1 MAHWLVKSEPS
12 VWSWDQMVKAK
23 RTHWDGVRNAQAAA
37 SLRAMKRGD
46 LAFFYHSNEGKEI
59 VGIVEIV
66 KEFYPDP
73 ADESGRFGMVDVKAA
88 EPLAT
93 PVTLA
98 TIKADPE
105 LKELALVRQ
114 SRLSVMPIDEKSWKR
129 IRRLGGL
136 K

>member
-23 RTHWDGVRNAQAAA
+23 TTHWDGVRNAQAAA

-46 LAFFYHSNEGKEI
+46 LAFFYHSNEGKEV
-59 VGIVEIV
+59 VGIVEVV

-73 ADESGRFGMVDVKAA
+73 ADETGRFGMVDVKAV

-93 PVTLA
+93 PVSLA

-105 LKELALVRQ
+105 LKNLALVRQ
-114 SRLSVMPIDEKSWKR
+114 SRLSVMPIDEKSWKHL
-129 IRRLGGL
+129 RRLGGL